1 MTGGNLK
8 SRQKRLDSCVLAR
21 PKWTKIRETRE
32 KPTCGTLKI
41 DDLAADAAV
50 RVENVHENGQ
60 ARGNTKILGKYQ
72 FPFLFRLNRF
82 SFLKLTCD
90 QGFFS

>member
-21 PKWTKIRETRE
+21 PKWTKIRETHE

-41 DDLAADAAV
+41 DDLTADAAV

-60 ARGNTKILGKYQ
+60 ARGNTKLLGKYQ
-72 FPFLFRLNRF
+72 LKSQVLTQMCVPFEQVAHVII
-82 SFLKLTCD
+82 T
-90 QGFFS
+90 